1 MSKYLT
7 LLSYM
12 LIALFLTNC
21 ASGPSSV
28 EFTSAKTKARSERN
42 LKDAEMYAI
51 KALSI
56 ETHAQDAQVPYFLA
70 TEIYKPQK
78 KWGKVIEMF
87 DEAINRDPEAMLL
100 QPLMYDNKPITRM
113 QDQISIYY
121 ENELWFILFNQA
133 IKAYDNDSSD
143 PEIIRL
149 LELAMYIDPSNVK
162 SYILLATTYDSNKKI
177 DESKNIVNRALDISG
192 IKGGDKANLCGIM
205 AELYK
210 QEENYTEAISSYQQA
225 YDFYEELD
233 EEEGMM
239 SAMVAILSL
248 NLLLEDW
255 MESIQWAEK
264 IYEDFYLINED
275 NEMDI
280 LFNISLAYNNAAS
293 SFYNTAGTVFNSDN
307 PKRSE
312 LQESMNNY
320 NIAYEYFDMAR
331 DYFMELEDMGSDNG
345 ASMAIQVKGYMDLI
359 DETQV
364 PFVQK
369 QLDSLNSN

>member
-7 LLSYM
+7 LFTYM

-56 ETHAQDAQVPYFLA
+56 ETHAQDAQVPYFIA

-87 DEAINRDPEAMLL
+87 DEAMNRDPEAMLL
-100 QPLMYDNKPITRM
+100 QPLMYNNKPITRM
-113 QDQISIYY
+113 QDQITIYY

-255 MESIQWAEK
+255 MQSIQWAEK

-293 SFYNTAGTVFNSDN
+293 SFYNKAGNVFNSDN